1 MNFIK
6 ADGVPLIL
14 TIFAAIMGVGG
25 TVIGIGALIDPTTA
39 IDFVD
44 GADKLG
50 TSWAGR
56 NTGLGFAALLAV
68 VLRRA
73 GAYAVA
79 FGAAVWRELSD
90 VIAGLS
96 DGGSMTAS
104 LAVFALIGVLEL
116 VAMVICARAAM
127 AQNANPATS

>member
-1 MNFIK
+1 MKFIK
-6 ADGVPLIL
+6 AEGVPLII
-14 TIFAAIMGVGG
+14 TIFAAVMGVGG
-25 TVIGIGALIDPTTA
+25 TVIGIGALLDPTTA

-68 VLRRA
+68 FLRRA
-73 GAYAVA
+73 GAYAAA
-79 FGAAVWRELSD
+79 FAGAIWRELSD
-90 VIAGLS
+90 VVAGLS
-96 DGGSMTAS
+96 DGGSMTGS

-116 VAMVICARAAM
+116 VALVICARAAL
-127 AQNANPATS
+127 AQNTAPVAT